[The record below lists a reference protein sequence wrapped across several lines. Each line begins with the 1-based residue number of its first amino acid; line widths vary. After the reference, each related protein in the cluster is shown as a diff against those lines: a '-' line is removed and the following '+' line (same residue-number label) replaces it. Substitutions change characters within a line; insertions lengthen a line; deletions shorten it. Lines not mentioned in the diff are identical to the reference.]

1 MAGDLLPGQTG
12 LGTSVV
18 LVQRQRDDDRTDF
31 LEAPAQVQAQERGRG
46 DVSVLVRRRCDARCF
61 QVTPSRIAGLGSETG
76 ARPKRSH
83 VVQRTLSTTS

>member
-31 LEAPAQVQAQERGRG
+31 LEPPAQERGRG
-46 DVSVLVRRRCDARCF
+46 EMSVLVRRRCGAAFPGDAKP
-61 QVTPSRIAGLGSETG
+61 QL
-76 ARPKRSH
+76 RPR
-83 VVQRTLSTTS
+83 